1 MYCMVTIVNT
11 GSPIFKLLRDDLKS
25 SHYTKKG
32 LITREIVKLCMVMKN
47 NYIYFG
53 DDFAIYPNFE

>member
-11 GSPIFKLLRDDLKS
+11 GSPIFKLLRDVLKS

-32 LITREIVKLCMVMKN
+32 LIIREIV
-47 NYIYFG
+47 
-53 DDFAIYPNFE
+53 